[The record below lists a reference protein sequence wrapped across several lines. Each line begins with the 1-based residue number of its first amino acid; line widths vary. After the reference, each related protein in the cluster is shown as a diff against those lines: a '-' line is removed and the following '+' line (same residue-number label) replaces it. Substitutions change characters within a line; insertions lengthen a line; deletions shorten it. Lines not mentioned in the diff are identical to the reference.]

1 MVARGKGQLGSLGRT
16 FIHCVFKMDKYLP
29 ELFSIMWQ
37 LGQEGSLGESG
48 HMYMYG

>member
-1 MVARGKGQLGSLGRT
+1 
-16 FIHCVFKMDKYLP
+16 MDKYLP

-48 HMYMYG
+48 HMYMYGWVLHCSPETITTLLIGHLHF